1 MTTTVLPPP
10 PDPRTVDTEPPERA
24 KDSTAPPADLGPTGL
39 ALRLLALEEQ
49 VSEIHAETKG
59 ISRAFHDIRNGLL
72 RLCDAY
78 DRIATELEVLR
89 QDAISQRLSHAR
101 VSKDVDEL
109 RHRGIGQEEE

>member
-1 MTTTVLPPP
+1 MTILPPP
-10 PDPRTVDTEPPERA
+10 PDMRERDTEPPDNPRE
-24 KDSTAPPADLGPTGL
+24 SSAPPADLGPTGI

-49 VSEIHAETKG
+49 VGEIHAETKG
-59 ISRAFHDIRNGLL
+59 ISKAIHDIKNGLI